1 MKSEWEMYFKE
12 DFTEEEARTRGLF
25 KCNFCERCG
34 MCITCGDCKEFGKCK
49 KPK

>member
-1 MKSEWEMYFKE
+1 MKSEYEMYFKD
-12 DFTEEEARTRGLF
+12 DFTKAEAKKKGLF
-25 KCNFCERCG
+25 KCMFCERCG